1 MNLTI
6 SVLMPTRGRP
16 DLLQQAINSF
26 YLTRVYPETELVLRI
41 DTDDRDTNTYLS
53 TIVDECDIKIVNG
66 SRYNGYAS
74 SPQFYRELIAASTGT
89 LLMPANDDMIFR
101 TSGWDLMIIEAFQLW
116 PDLIGSVS
124 PNALLNP
131 DANPW
136 GTVSRKWTD
145 CIGGFAP
152 QELMWTDAFVR
163 DVSRALGRYQF
174 LEHIIIEHVWA
185 QHRRQEARE
194 QESQF
199 ETPQYWRKHG
209 QCVAD
214 AVSKL
219 RPLMKDYNE

>member
-1 MNLTI
+1 MNLTL
-6 SVLMPTRGRP
+6 SVLLPTRNRP

-26 YLTRVYPETELVLRI
+26 YLTRVRSETELVLRI
-41 DTDDRDTNTYLS
+41 DDDDIVTREYLS
-53 TIVDECDIKIVNG
+53 TIVNECDIKVISG
-66 SRYNGYAS
+66 SRYNGYSS
-74 SPQFYRELIAASTGT
+74 SPQFYNELIAASNGA

-101 TSGWDLMIIEAFQLW
+101 TSGWDLMIIEAFKLW

-124 PNALLNP
+124 PHAMLNP
-131 DANPW
+131 EANPW
-136 GTVSRKWTD
+136 GTVSRKWTK
-145 CIGGFAP
+145 CIGGFGP

-163 DVSRALGRYQF
+163 DVSRSLGRFQF
-174 LEHIIIEHVWA
+174 LENVLIEHVWA

-199 ETPQYWRKHG
+199 ETRQYWQHHG

-219 RPLMKDYNE
+219 RPLMEDYNE